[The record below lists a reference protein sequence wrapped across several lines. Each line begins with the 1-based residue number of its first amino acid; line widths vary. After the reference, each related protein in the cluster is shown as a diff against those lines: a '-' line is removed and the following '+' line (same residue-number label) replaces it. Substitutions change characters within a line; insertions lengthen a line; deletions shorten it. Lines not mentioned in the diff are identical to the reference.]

1 MKSALCVGGNTI
13 KELIIIVQIVKLKT
27 NKMNFEINGKVIVKE
42 ETQAISDKFKKRE
55 FVIEVENERNSEW
68 NDFIKFQLTQDRC
81 DLLETVSLYEEIKVS
96 FNIRG
101 RKWEK
106 DGKTNYF
113 SNLEA
118 WRIEKLQSS
127 GSPVPEMPEFKAEDV
142 HTAPEE
148 NDLPF

>member
-1 MKSALCVGGNTI
+1 
-13 KELIIIVQIVKLKT
+13 
-27 NKMNFEINGKVIVKE
+27 MNFEINGKVIVKDD
-42 ETQAISDKFKKRE
+42 TQQISDRFKKRE

-81 DLLETVSLYEEIKVS
+81 DLLEPISLNEEIKVS

-106 DGKTNYF
+106 DGKVNYF

-118 WRIEKLQSS
+118 WRIEKVQSEA
-127 GSPVPEMPEFKAEDV
+127 VPEMPEFTADDIPP
-142 HTAPEE
+142 APEE
-148 NDLPF
+148 DDLPF

>member
-1 MKSALCVGGNTI
+1 
-13 KELIIIVQIVKLKT
+13 
-27 NKMNFEINGKVIVKE
+27 MNFEISGKIIVKD
-42 ETQAISDKFKKRE
+42 ETQQISDRFKKRE

-81 DLLETVSLYEEIKVS
+81 DLLESYNLNDEVKVS

-106 DGKTNYF
+106 DGKVNYF

-118 WRIEKLQSS
+118 WRLEKSQ
-127 GSPVPEMPEFKAEDV
+127 PANMPQEMPEFSADDMPP
-142 HTAPEE
+142 APEAD
-148 NDLPF
+148 DLPF